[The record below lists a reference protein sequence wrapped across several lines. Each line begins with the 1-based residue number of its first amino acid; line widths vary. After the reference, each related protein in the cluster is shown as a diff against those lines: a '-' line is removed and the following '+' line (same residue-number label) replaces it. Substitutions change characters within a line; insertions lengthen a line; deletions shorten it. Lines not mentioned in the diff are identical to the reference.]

1 LAFKFSFWGKNFFL
15 YLTHLDGHEINGN
28 CSTNCT
34 EHEVYFCVIT
44 SNATLYNLVTL
55 FRTLKQ
61 KPLPLERISFTS
73 GELWFDLVHLNC
85 LQMNFYQV
93 ITHFLRCLYW
103 NDKVNTCGYILAM
116 WNLLIIVWHYFWFIL
131 FISNWLKQFDWK
143 QALC

>member
-1 LAFKFSFWGKNFFL
+1 MLLYIILWLYSELWNKNHFPL
-15 YLTHLDGHEINGN
+15 RGYHLPLGN
-28 CSTNCT
+28 CGL
-34 EHEVYFCVIT
+34 ILT